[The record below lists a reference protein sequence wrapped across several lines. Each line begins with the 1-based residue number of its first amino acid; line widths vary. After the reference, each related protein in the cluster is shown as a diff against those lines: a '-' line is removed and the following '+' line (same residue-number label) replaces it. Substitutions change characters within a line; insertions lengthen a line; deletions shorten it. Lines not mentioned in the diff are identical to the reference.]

1 MGRKRKTL
9 FEKEIARIVAKMKR
23 EIFEESTAERQQR
36 KALEKKLREFWSKEL
51 NVPIKNVHVKTLPLA
66 PYYQLMIEGYFQ
78 TEEEAKEFAKKYEGK
93 FRGKIVAW
101 EFEIPIEHYRE
112 ALKDIWEMERES

>member
-9 FEKEIARIVAKMKR
+9 LEKEIARIVAKMKR
-23 EIFEESTAERQQR
+23 EIFEESTAERKQR

-51 NVPIKNVHVKTLPLA
+51 NIPIKNVHVKTIPLA
-66 PYYQLMIEGYFQ
+66 PYYQLIIEGYFQ
-78 TEEEAKEFAKKYEGK
+78 TEEEAKEFAKKYKGI
-93 FRGKIVAW
+93 FRGKIVTW

-112 ALKDIWEMERES
+112 ALKDIWETERES